1 MSLRYGDLS
10 WDSAE
15 TLDAP
20 TQEVRTISGSNTA
33 VQNADRSP
41 MRSAPL
47 PTVRLRGIDLHA
59 ITEAGC
65 IQYILQALDQRRGG
79 VVVTPNLDHLRR
91 CLKDIRFGA
100 LVAEADLVVADG
112 MPLIWA
118 SRLQGTPLP
127 ERVAGS
133 DLISSL
139 SAAAAERGRAIFML
153 GGAPTTAEGAARVL
167 QQRHPNL
174 KVAGAHCPPVGF
186 EEDDKAIQEMIAQL
200 QAAKPDIVY
209 VALGSPKQ
217 ELLIEQLRR
226 LLPEAWWLGVGNSF
240 SFLCGHV
247 PRAPLWMQKSGL
259 EWTHRLLHE
268 PKRLFKRYVVVG
280 LPFAVSML
288 SAALGKRIARRFSK
302 ESDSPSPS
310 MRSVAEEIDSQPAVA
325 RAIHSVHSNGNGNGH
340 AVHNVSG
347 RHGAHHSSGGAE
359 KSTLHKL
366 RGLILLG
373 GSLRP
378 TSLSSN
384 IGRSILDLPV
394 DAEGSILKHWTIQAA
409 ELVKLAGLETLPIR
423 VLVDQVSPAPTSDS
437 ATDVCP
443 LKVEQDR
450 SEYRGTGGV
459 LAELAEEYAADDLV
473 LVANAAQI
481 MLEPLTAIATALDR
495 CQGEVGLV
503 AHEDGT
509 PSSVMLLN
517 GAALRLIPCGGF
529 VDMKEQ
535 AMPMIASRMEVGV
548 VHKRH
553 PTALPI
559 RTLEDYIAA
568 LRQHHGRLE
577 GKRPST
583 DPLAEGWRPIFSV
596 VEPGAVVDPLARLH
610 DSVVLRDGRVEAGA
624 VLVRSIVCG
633 GGTLRKDHPAVD
645 QFITSDKT
653 GSRRRN

>member
-1 MSLRYGDLS
+1 MSFRYGDLS
-10 WDSAE
+10 WDSAD
-15 TLDAP
+15 TLNAP
-20 TQEVRTISGSNTA
+20 TEEVRTVFRPNT
-33 VQNADRSP
+33 RSP
-41 MRSAPL
+41 HKHTPL
-47 PTVRLRGIDLHA
+47 PTVRLRGVNLHA

-65 IQYILQALDQRRGG
+65 IQHVLNALDQGHGG

-139 SAAAAERGRAIFML
+139 SAAAAEKGRSIFLL
-153 GGAPTTAEGAARVL
+153 GGAPNTAEGAARVL

-174 KVAGAHCPPVGF
+174 KIAGTHFPPMGF
-186 EEDDKAIQEMIAQL
+186 EEDDKAIEAMIAQL

-226 LLPEAWWLGVGNSF
+226 LLPQAWWLGVGNSF

-259 EWTHRLLHE
+259 EWAHRLIQE
-268 PKRLFKRYVVVG
+268 PRRLFKRYVVVG

-288 SAALGKRIARRFSK
+288 AVAISQRAARRFSK
-302 ESDSPSPS
+302 RAEPAMLPPTPAPQPVDAPVPVAPAAASPH
-310 MRSVAEEIDSQPAVA
+310 A
-325 RAIHSVHSNGNGNGH
+325 NGNGRH
-340 AVHNVSG
+340 AVHTNG
-347 RHGAHHSSGGAE
+347 KAHAPIAPSRRSEQDA
-359 KSTLHKL
+359 LRRL

-378 TSLSSN
+378 TSLSTS

-394 DAEGSILKHWTIQAA
+394 DERGSILQHWCLQAA
-409 ELVKLAGLETLPIR
+409 DLAKAAALDSLPIR
-423 VLVDQVSPAPTSDS
+423 VLVDQVSPQPVSLAASGP
-437 ATDVCP
+437 CP
-443 LKVEQDR
+443 IRVEQDR

-459 LAELAEEYAADDLV
+459 LGDLANEYGKDDLV
-473 LVANAAQI
+473 LIANAAQI
-481 MLEPLTAIATALDR
+481 MLDPLTAIATALDR
-495 CQGEVGLV
+495 CQGEVSLV

-509 PSSVMLLN
+509 PGGLMLLN
-517 GAALRLIPCGGF
+517 GAALRLIPQGGF

-535 AMPMIASRMEVGV
+535 ALPLIASHIEVGV
-548 VHKRH
+548 VHRRR
-553 PTALPI
+553 PTGLPI
-559 RTLEDYIAA
+559 RTLDDYINA
-568 LRQHHGRLE
+568 LRQHHGRRE

-596 VEPGAVVDPLARLH
+596 IEPGAVVDPLARIH
-610 DSVVLRDGRVEAGA
+610 DSVVLAGGRVEAGA
-624 VLVRSIVCG
+624 VLVRSVVCP
-633 GGTLRKDHPAVD
+633 GGTLRKDHQAVD
-645 QFITSDKT
+645 QFITLDKNA
-653 GSRRRN
+653 SRWRN

>member
-1 MSLRYGDLS
+1 MSFRYGDLS

-20 TQEVRTISGSNTA
+20 TQEVRTIS
-33 VQNADRSP
+33 RSP
-41 MRSAPL
+41 AAAALAARSQAKRAPL

-65 IQYILQALDQRRGG
+65 IQHILHALDQGEGG

-139 SAAAAERGRAIFML
+139 SAAAAERGRSIFLL
-153 GGAPTTAEGAARVL
+153 GGAPTTAEGAAQVL
-167 QQRHPNL
+167 QQRHPAL
-174 KVAGAHCPPVGF
+174 KIAGTHCPPMGF
-186 EEDDKAIQEMIAQL
+186 EEEDTAIEEMIAKL
-200 QAAKPDIVY
+200 QAAQPDLVY

-226 LLPEAWWLGVGNSF
+226 LLPQAWWLGVGNSF

-259 EWTHRLLHE
+259 EWVHRLMHE
-268 PKRLFKRYVVVG
+268 PRRLFKRYVVVG
-280 LPFAVSML
+280 LPFGVSML
-288 SAALGKRIARRFSK
+288 AAAAGKRCAKRFGKSP
-302 ESDSPSPS
+302 DSPAPAAA
-310 MRSVAEEIDSQPAVA
+310 RTIEEIDT
-325 RAIHSVHSNGNGNGH
+325 RAPTETLHAAHSNGNGNGH
-340 AVHNVSG
+340 SPHSNG
-347 RHGAHHSSGGAE
+347 RHPPRPRKEEPTA
-359 KSTLHKL
+359 LRRL

-384 IGRSILDLPV
+384 IGRSVLDLPV
-394 DAEGSILKHWTIQAA
+394 DERGSILKHWCLQAA
-409 ELVKLAGLETLPIR
+409 ELAKMASLETLPIR
-423 VLVDQVSPAPTSDS
+423 VLVDQVSPAPMSDS
-437 ATDVCP
+437 EANPCL

-459 LAELAEEYAADDLV
+459 LGDLAEEYERDDLI

-481 MLEPLTAIATALDR
+481 MLEPLWAIAAALDQ
-495 CQGEVGLV
+495 CQGEVSLV

-509 PSSVMLLN
+509 PSGVMLLN
-517 GAALRLIPCGGF
+517 GAALRLIPRSGF

-535 AMPMIASRMEVGV
+535 AMPLIASRMEVGV
-548 VHKRH
+548 LHRRR

-559 RTLEDYIAA
+559 RTLEDYITA

-610 DSVVLRDGRVEAGA
+610 DSVVLRGGRVEAGA
-624 VLVRSIVCG
+624 VLVRSIVCAG
-633 GGTLRKDHPAVD
+633 GVLRKDYPAVD
-645 QFITSDKT
+645 QFLTPDHKAA
-653 GSRRRN
+653 RRKA